1 MKLNKLINVIN
12 KETKIE
18 LNCDKDLVLD
28 KKTLYSGTAEHFDN
42 LTLSDSKVEQ
52 IFVKDGKLVM
62 ELTLNYESLAKYL
75 YEENVKLKD
84 ERRKAD

>member
-42 LTLSDSKVEQ
+42 STLSDSKVEQ
-52 IFVKDGKLVM
+52 VCIKDGKLVI

-75 YEENVKLKD
+75 YEENVKLKN
-84 ERRKAD
+84 EHR